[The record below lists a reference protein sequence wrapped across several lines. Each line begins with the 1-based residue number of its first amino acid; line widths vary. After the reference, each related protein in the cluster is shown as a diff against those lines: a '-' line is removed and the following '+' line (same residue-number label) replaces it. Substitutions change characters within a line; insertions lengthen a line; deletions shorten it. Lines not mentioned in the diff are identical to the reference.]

1 MGVWI
6 DLTLSIMIS
15 LATVQTGTQFGI
27 KSYEEIQI
35 F

>member
-1 MGVWI
+1 MG
-6 DLTLSIMIS
+6 LTLSIIIS
-15 LATVQTGTQFGI
+15 LATVQTGMQSGI